1 MANMARY
8 GAVAAFH
15 FHVGRAV
22 IETEFIIICR
32 QAFLQCDNRED
43 INAIILDDPSA
54 FLRHGKFRRGSTE
67 DVGVEYRIEAD
78 LAERKGGS
86 IAAHSHDLLGD
97 AILFG
102 AHAKHL

>member
-1 MANMARY
+1 MRDKSS
-8 GAVAAFH
+8 
-15 FHVGRAV
+15 RAV

-32 QAFLQCDNRED
+32 QTFRQCDNRKD

-67 DVGVEYRIEAD
+67 DVGVEYRIEAG
-78 LAERKGGS
+78 LAEGKGGS
-86 IAAHSHDLLGD
+86 IAAHGHDLLRD